1 MSSITGVGV
10 DIIEIERFR
19 KVSGPKGGRFIASVF
34 SKKEELYCRG
44 FADPAP
50 HFAGTVAANEAAGKA
65 LGGKYHISILE
76 VRRTKS
82 GKPEIWRGGK
92 RLSRLSISISHAE
105 SCAVAV
111 CVAA

>member
-10 DIIEIERFR
+10 DIIEIQRFR
-19 KVSGPKGGRFIASVF
+19 KVSGSKGGRFIANVF
-34 SKKEELYCRG
+34 SKKEERYCRG

-50 HFAGTVAANEAAGKA
+50 HFAGTFAAKEAAGKA

-82 GKPEIWRGGK
+82 GKPEIWKGGK
-92 RLSRLSISISHAE
+92 RLSGLSISISHAE